1 MDLSGMMADQLRA
14 GIIGAGFIGTVHANA
29 VRAAGGVVAR
39 VAASTPERSAAAAD
53 RLGALAAAATAEEL
67 IDSSD
72 VDVVHICTPNSMHT
86 PLAHR
91 TLAAGKPVVCEKPLA
106 TTLSD
111 AKSLA
116 AAAGEQVATVPFVYR
131 FYPAVREAR
140 ARVAAGEAG
149 PLHLLHGAYLQDW
162 QAGGA
167 SAGWRGETAEGG
179 AYRAFA
185 DIGVHWCDLVEFTTG
200 HRITQLLAS
209 TTGGGTVTTVLFST
223 DAGAAGSMLV
233 SQTASGR
240 RNALRFSLDG
250 TDASYGFDQ
259 EHPENL
265 FIGGLDGNLAL
276 HRGSPA
282 ASPATARYSLLP
294 PGHPQGYQ
302 DCFNAFVGDTYSAIG
317 GSTPDGLP
325 TFADGERAAV
335 LVDAVIT
342 SSESST
348 WVEVP
353 S

>member
-1 MDLSGMMADQLRA
+1 MTVADQLRA
-14 GIIGAGFIGTVHANA
+14 GIIGAGFIGAVHANA
-29 VRAAGGVVAR
+29 VRAAGAVVAR
-39 VAASTPERSAAAAD
+39 TAASTPERSAAAAE
-53 RLGALAAAATAEEL
+53 RLGALAPAATGEDL
-67 IDSSD
+67 IDAD
-72 VDVVHICTPNSMHT
+72 DIDVVHICTPNTLHA

-91 TLAAGKPVVCEKPLA
+91 ALAAGKPVVCEKPLA

-111 AKSLA
+111 ARSLA
-116 AAAGEQVATVPFVYR
+116 AAANEQVATVPFVYR

-162 QAGGA
+162 QAGDA
-167 SAGWRGETAEGG
+167 AAGWRGEAAEGG

-200 HRITQLLAS
+200 HRISRLLAR
-209 TTGGGTVTTVLFST
+209 TAGGGTSTTVLFST

-233 SQTASGR
+233 SQTAIGR

-250 TDASYGFDQ
+250 ADAAYGFDQ
-259 EHPENL
+259 EHPETL
-265 FIGGLDGNLAL
+265 LVGRLDGNLAL

-282 ASPATARYSLLP
+282 MSAAAARYSLLP

-302 DCFNAFVGDTYSAIG
+302 DCFNAFVADTYAAIEG
-317 GSTPDGLP
+317 LTPDGLP
-325 TFADGERAAV
+325 TFADGARAAE
-335 LVDAVIT
+335 LVDAAIT
-342 SSESST
+342 SSETST

>member
-1 MDLSGMMADQLRA
+1 MAHQLRA
-14 GIIGAGFIGTVHANA
+14 GIIGAGFIGAVHADA
-29 VRAAGGVVAR
+29 VRATGALVAR

-53 RLGALAAAATAEEL
+53 RLSALAPAGTGEEL
-67 IDSSD
+67 IDASD
-72 VDVVHICTPNSMHT
+72 VDVVHICTPNTLHA

-91 TLAAGKPVVCEKPLA
+91 ALAAGKPVVCEKPLA

-111 AKSLA
+111 ARSLA
-116 AAAGEQVATVPFVYR
+116 AVAGERVATVPFVYR

-140 ARVAAGEAG
+140 ARIAAGEAG

-167 SAGWRGETAEGG
+167 PAGWRGEAAEGG

-185 DIGVHWCDLVEFTTG
+185 DIGVHWCDLIEFTTG
-200 HRITQLLAS
+200 HRITRLLAR
-209 TTGGGTVTTVLFST
+209 TAGEGTATTVLFAT
-223 DAGAAGSMLV
+223 DAGASGSMLV
-233 SQTASGR
+233 SQTAIGR

-250 TDASYGFDQ
+250 AEASYGFDQ
-259 EHPENL
+259 EHPETL
-265 FIGGLDGNLAL
+265 LVGRLDGNLAL

-282 ASPATARYSLLP
+282 TSAAAARYSRLP

-302 DCFNAFVGDTYSAIG
+302 DCFNAFVADTYAAIG
-317 GSTPDGLP
+317 GVTPDGLP
-325 TFADGERAAV
+325 TFADGVRASV